1 VANPSDDSCVVD
13 LAASHHMIRDKRWF
27 TAFTSEKIVIKTGN
41 PDSPL
46 TAIGHG
52 TAKVVI
58 GGKTMILHD
67 CLLVPKISQQL
78 ISLVRLIKNSITI
91 VKEGS
96 KFEILDSSGLI
107 FSGDIVDNLLHSHF
121 GCRSTALV
129 NYTTWHQRLGHPSR
143 QVMKTM
149 KLPVSDEG
157 DICEVCICSK
167 MTSSPFS
174 SHFSPVSSPL
184 HRLHM
189 DLVGPITPPSVSG
202 FKYFFTLVDQYSSF
216 KFVRFLKSKSDALE
230 EFKKFASLVE
240 NIQDSKIKEVVSDNG
255 GEFIS
260 NDFKTFCEA
269 AGILQI
275 FSPPNT
281 PEHNGFAERA
291 NRTILDKARS
301 MLLTSRLPKQY
312 WAEAINSACLISNML
327 ATPSRSNHSPFELWT
342 KSSAPIHRIRTF
354 GCKAF
359 INVPKDDRTWK
370 LGTKGD
376 IGILIGFENDGSTFR
391 ILRLRDRKLVR
402 TRHARFDETSFPSLS
417 DCQAFCNDD
426 DKEIYFDSFDETSSV
441 ASENPALEEE
451 QITDD
456 PADASR
462 PTLTVIGPRHP
473 TIIRGDITTENI
485 LPYSRRRPQAFVT
498 SVIQSTPSHYNQA
511 IKGSDGSSWSAAIA
525 SELDSM
531 KKLKVWE
538 VVDLTPS
545 MKTVGTTWVFRKKS
559 DGDKVVFKARLCAQ
573 GFSQTHGVDFSKTF
587 APTGRLNSLRA
598 LISFAAANDLDFQ
611 QMDVK
616 TAFLNADLEEE
627 VYLSIPQGVS
637 AEKKKKCLKL
647 NKAIYGLK
655 QAPLAWYNR
664 LSSWLI
670 SVGFKISIADPCV
683 FFRLGGNPV
692 WLFVHVD
699 DIAIF
704 GKDLGSFKE
713 EIAREFEMKDLGRA
727 DLLLGIKI
735 THDPSAIVLSQRHYV
750 HSLLELYGMTA
761 CRPVSTPLVPNSHLD
776 KASIEEVDRF
786 NSLGVNYRS
795 AVGALSYLSSA
806 TRPDISYAVS
816 TLSQFLE
823 SPGINHWEA
832 FVHVLK
838 YLSGTQEHSLIY
850 ARNTPLPLTGYT
862 DADWGNCPVTRRS
875 VTGYLSQFNGHLI
888 SWQTKKQ
895 PVVSLSSCE
904 AEYRALTDFSC
915 ELLWIRQFL
924 EEVGLLGQD
933 GPTVVH
939 EDNQGCIAVANF
951 DANTNSKRM
960 KHVEIQLHF
969 IREVIK
975 NSKIVLRYTP
985 TIDMLADF
993 LTKAVP
999 RPALSKSLLSLGLFR
1014 LEGRGGVEI

>member
-1 VANPSDDSCVVD
+1 MV
-13 LAASHHMIRDKRWF
+13 RDKKWF
-27 TAFTSEKIVIKTGN
+27 SSFTPGRIIIQTGN
-41 PDSPL
+41 PDAPL
-46 TAIGHG
+46 IAEGHG
-52 TAKVVI
+52 EARVFV
-58 GGKTMILHD
+58 GGKEMILRE

-78 ISLVRLIKNSITI
+78 ISLVRLIDTSITI
-91 VKEGS
+91 AREKSRFKVS
-96 KFEILDSSGLI
+96 NSSGVI
-107 FSGDIVDNLLHSHF
+107 FEGDIIDNLLHSSF
-121 GCRSTALV
+121 GSLSTALV
-129 NYTTWHQRLGHPSR
+129 NHTTWHQRLGHPSE
-143 QVMKTM
+143 QVMKNM
-149 KLPVSDEG
+149 NLPVSNNDG
-157 DICEVCICSK
+157 VCEVCVCSK

-174 SHFSPVSSPL
+174 GHFSPVHSPL
-184 HRLHM
+184 FRLHL
-189 DLVGPITPPSVSG
+189 DLVGPITPTSVSG
-202 FKYFFTLVDQYSSF
+202 FKYFLTIVDQYSSF
-216 KFVRFLKSKSDALE
+216 KFVRFLKLKSDTLQ
-230 EFKKFASLVE
+230 EFKKFAALVE
-240 NIQDSKIKEVVSDNG
+240 NLQNVKIKELVSDNG

-269 AGILQI
+269 SGILQT

-301 MLLTSRLPKQY
+301 LLLTSRLPKQY
-312 WAEAINSACLISNML
+312 WAEAVNSACLISNML
-327 ATPSRSNHSPFELWT
+327 ATPSRSNFSPYELWT

-359 INVPKDDRTWK
+359 INVPKEDRTWK
-370 LGTKGD
+370 LGNKGD
-376 IGILIGFENDGSTFR
+376 IGILIGFENDGSTFC
-391 ILRLRDRKLVR
+391 ILRLCDRKLVR
-402 TRHARFDETSFPSLS
+402 TRHARFDENSFPSLS
-417 DCQAFCNDD
+417 DHTAFSDTEN
-426 DKEIYFDSFDETSSV
+426 KEIFLDSFDEDFSPSSDQPPTPDV
-441 ASENPALEEE
+441 ENTNE
-451 QITDD
+451 IGNST
-456 PADASR
+456 R
-462 PTLTVIGPRHP
+462 PTITVIGPRHP
-473 TIIRGDITTENI
+473 TIIRGDITADNI
-485 LPYSRRRPQAFVT
+485 LPYSRCRPQAFVT
-498 SVIQSTPSHYNQA
+498 SVVPSTPSHYHQA
-511 IKGSDGSSWSAAIA
+511 IKCAESASWQAAIT
-525 SELDSM
+525 SELNSM
-531 KKLKVWE
+531 IKLNVWE
-538 VVDLTPS
+538 IVDLVPS
-545 MKTVGTTWVFRKKS
+545 MKTVGTTWVFRKKQ
-559 DGDKVVFKARLCAQ
+559 DGENVTFKARLCAQ

-598 LISFAAANDLDFQ
+598 LISFAAANGLDFQ

-616 TAFLNADLEEE
+616 TAFLNAHLEEE
-627 VYLSIPQGVS
+627 VYLSIPQGVAS
-637 AEKKKKCLKL
+637 DKKKKCLRL

-664 LSSWLI
+664 LSSWLV
-670 SVGFKISIADPCV
+670 SAGFKISISDPCV
-683 FFRLGGNPV
+683 FFRLGTDPV

-704 GKDLGSFKE
+704 GKDLQFFKK
-713 EIAREFEMKDLGRA
+713 EIAEEFDMKDLGKA
-727 DLLLGIKI
+727 DLLLGIKV
-735 THDPSAIVLSQRHYV
+735 THDHLAIILSQRHYV
-750 HSLLELYGMTA
+750 HSLLELYGMSA

-776 KASIEEVDRF
+776 KASTEDMDRF

-806 TRPDISYAVS
+806 TRPDILYAVS

-823 SPGINHWEA
+823 APGINHWEA

-838 YLSGTQEHSLIY
+838 YLSGTQEHSLVY
-850 ARNTPLPLTGYT
+850 GRDTPLALTGYT

-915 ELLWIRQFL
+915 ELLWVRQFL
-924 EEVGLLGQD
+924 NEVGLQTQD
-933 GPTVVH
+933 APTVVH

-969 IREVIK
+969 IREVIS
-975 NSKIVLRYTP
+975 NSKIVLQYTP
-985 TIDMLADF
+985 TIEMLADF

-999 RPALSKSLLSLGLFR
+999 RPALVKSLRSLGLFR